1 MGASLFGLEAE
12 LALSTTGKH
21 AVALELA
28 VGSLFR
34 LAQDRLVH
42 LPGYGSRLYL
52 ANGSL
57 FYVDCGA
64 HPEVATP
71 ECTTPWEAVSHLRA
85 AESMVARLA
94 MDLRREL
101 GADEVLVCRGNVDYL
116 TGATWGCHE
125 SYLARLPVAWYE
137 PWLVPHLVSRT
148 VFTGSGGLDPSSPG
162 IRFSISPRAAY
173 IEQVVS
179 AGSTTRRGIF
189 HTRDEA
195 LAKGYKRLHVLVGD
209 NACSQLATLLKVGTT
224 ALVVALAEACTNPP
238 LRLEQPVAAL
248 RGFARDPTCAV
259 KVETQ
264 HRKCW
269 MSAFDIQRHY
279 LAAVEAYANS
289 PRMPQW
295 APRICAAWRDA
306 LDVLARDD
314 GAGRTAFDWTFKRE
328 LFSRELGRC
337 GFDWSSIAA
346 WSDALEALKARL
358 HVAHRPIAIDR
369 ARIDRLVAE
378 HPESVGLVD
387 EVRRALGARGLD
399 WAELDSFDSLRR
411 LLCAIDTRFGGVGS
425 GIFDTLDR
433 RGAIPDH
440 RVVSEGDI
448 AAAADTAP
456 PGTRAAVRA
465 SWIKRLHAERGQY
478 VCGWEAIRGEQDLLD
493 LSDPFAT
500 EGAWRKEKVGPPAEE
515 VGDLLGPDSF
525 SF

>member
-12 LALSTTGKH
+12 LALSTTGRN
-21 AVALELA
+21 APVALDRA
-28 VGSLFR
+28 VGTLFR
-34 LAQDRLVH
+34 LAQDRLVY
-42 LPGYGSRLYL
+42 LRGCVSRLYL

-85 AESMVARLA
+85 AESMVAKLA
-94 MDLRREL
+94 MALREEL
-101 GADEVLVCRGNVDYL
+101 GVDEVLVCRGNVDYV

-137 PWLVPHLVSRT
+137 PWLIPHLVSRI

-162 IRFSISPRAAY
+162 IRFSVSPRVAH

-195 LAKGYKRLHVLVGD
+195 LAEGYKRLHVLVGD

-224 ALVVALAEACTNPP
+224 ALVVALAEVSTNPP

-248 RGFARDPTCAV
+248 RGFARDPTFAA

-269 MSAFDIQRHY
+269 MSAWDIQRHY
-279 LAAVEAYANS
+279 LAAIEAYANS
-289 PRMPQW
+289 PRMPEW
-295 APRICAAWRDA
+295 APRICTAWRDA

-314 GAGRTAFDWTFKRE
+314 GAGRTAFDWTLKRE
-328 LFSRELGRC
+328 LFNRELERS
-337 GFDWSSIAA
+337 GFGQRAVDA
-346 WSDALEALKARL
+346 WSDALETLKAHLRA
-358 HVAHRPIAIDR
+358 AHRPIAIDR
-369 ARIDRLVAE
+369 ARIEKLVAE
-378 HPESVGLVD
+378 HPESAAPVD
-387 EVRRALGARGLD
+387 AARRALEVRGLD
-399 WAELDSFDSLRR
+399 WAELDSFNSLRR
-411 LLCAIDTRFGGVGS
+411 LLCAIDTRFGGVGT

-433 RGAIPDH
+433 QGAIPDH
-440 RVVSEGDI
+440 HVVSERDI
-448 AAAADTAP
+448 AAAADNAP

-465 SWIKRLHAERGQY
+465 SWIKRLQPRRDRYA
-478 VCGWEAIRGEQDLLD
+478 CSWEVIRGEEGLLD

-500 EGAWRKEKVGPPAEE
+500 EGAWRKETPSAEP
-515 VGDLLGPDSF
+515 VGDLLGPDPF